1 MKSVELSEKILL
13 NGKDENFLHDDGF
26 MVTVENAVLHIL
38 QIKVFT
44 KYFQLFSNYTTVH
57 VKSIFV
63 EIKVDQFTHEK
74 MRKCVLETSQAEK
87 EHLNMWR

>member
-44 KYFQLFSNYTTVH
+44 KYFQLFSNYTTV
-57 VKSIFV
+57 
-63 EIKVDQFTHEK
+63 QFAHEK

-87 EHLNMWR
+87 EHLNMRR